1 MITKVA
7 CGRAGQ
13 MVYEFDN
20 GNIVSILWAYGS
32 YSDNNIRFDKP
43 VDTLGD
49 TMQRFNKQEW
59 ESTTVEI
66 YSMGKIGT
74 GFTEYLERYHGG
86 NPAGYVPVSEIPK
99 ILARADKGGRNAKT

>member
-20 GNIVSILWAYGS
+20 GNVVSILWAWGS
-32 YSDNNIRFDKP
+32 YSDNNIKFDGKP
-43 VDTLGD
+43 LDAVNAY
-49 TMQRFNKQEW
+49 NKQEW
-59 ESTTVEI
+59 ESGTVEI